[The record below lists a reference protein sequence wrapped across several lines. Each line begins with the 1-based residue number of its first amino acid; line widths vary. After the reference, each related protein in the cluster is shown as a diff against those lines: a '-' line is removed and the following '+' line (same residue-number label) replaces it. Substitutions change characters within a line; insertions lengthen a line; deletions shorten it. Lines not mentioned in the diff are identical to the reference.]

1 MDLIPW
7 HYSTRYG
14 FTLRGYHSKP
24 SGKPLLHMLHGN
36 GFCSRT
42 YLPLLQHLAC
52 HFDFFL
58 SDAQGHGDSD
68 HGGPFLGWN
77 ICAELA
83 AEALHAHRHLFPDQ
97 PVIGVGHSFGGI
109 LTALIH
115 SNPDS
120 PFQQVILLDPV
131 LFTPSML
138 TVMRS
143 LDGIGLYR
151 KNPMAKAALRRRQ
164 HWPDKNTAYSYFN
177 NRGMFK
183 NWQPEAL
190 VAYIE
195 HAISASDQGLRL
207 KCAPEREAEIFS
219 SYPDKLWPQ
228 LSQPCSSILVIYG
241 NSTYPFISKAVKK
254 WQNRNP
260 AVQSVVTEGGHC
272 FMQEHPATTARLMLQ
287 HLNGKAG

>member
-1 MDLIPW
+1 
-7 HYSTRYG
+7 
-14 FTLRGYHSKP
+14 
-24 SGKPLLHMLHGN
+24 
-36 GFCSRT
+36 
-42 YLPLLQHLAC
+42 
-52 HFDFFL
+52 
-58 SDAQGHGDSD
+58 
-68 HGGPFLGWN
+68 
-77 ICAELA
+77 
-83 AEALHAHRHLFPDQ
+83 
-97 PVIGVGHSFGGI
+97 
-109 LTALIH
+109 LIH

>member
-7 HYSTRYG
+7 HYPTPYG
-14 FTLRGYHSKP
+14 FTLRGYHSAP
-24 SGKPLLHMLHGN
+24 SGKPVLHMLHGN

-42 YLPLLQHLAC
+42 YLPLLQHLKD

-77 ICAELA
+77 TSAELA
-83 AEALHAHRHLFPDQ
+83 EAALQAHQHLFNNQ
-97 PVIGVGHSFGGI
+97 PIIGVGHSFGGV

-115 SNPDS
+115 SKTNS
-120 PFQQVILLDPV
+120 PFQQTILLDPV

-138 TVMRS
+138 AVMRS
-143 LDGIGLYR
+143 LNGVGLYR

-164 HWPDKNTAYSYFN
+164 HWPDKDTAHGYLN

-190 VAYIE
+190 AAYIE
-195 HAISASDQGLRL
+195 HALHTSEHGISL
-207 KCAPEREAEIFS
+207 KCKPEREAEIFS
-219 SYPDKLWPQ
+219 SYPDKLWQQ
-228 LSQPCSSILVIYG
+228 LSLPCPPILIIYG
-241 NSTYPFISKAVKK
+241 SSTYPFISKAVKK

-260 AVQSVVTEGGHC
+260 AVNSLVTDGGHC
-272 FMQEHPATTARLMLQ
+272 FMQENPKATARLMLQ
-287 HLNGKAG
+287 HFNNGTK

>member
-7 HYSTRYG
+7 HFPTHYG
-14 FTLRGYHSKP
+14 FTLRGYHSQP

-42 YLPLLQHLAC
+42 YLPLLHQLKA

-77 ICAELA
+77 ASAAL
-83 AEALHAHRHLFPDQ
+83 AEAALQAHLPLFNGQ
-97 PVIGVGHSFGGI
+97 PVIGVGHSFGGV

-115 SNPDS
+115 SKANS
-120 PFQQVILLDPV
+120 PFQRAILLDPV

-143 LDGIGLYR
+143 LNGVGLYR

-164 HWPDKNTAYSYFN
+164 HWPDKNSALSYLH

-183 NWQPEAL
+183 NWQPAAL
-190 VAYIE
+190 AAYIDHALTPSE
-195 HAISASDQGLRL
+195 HGFSL
-207 KCAPEREAEIFS
+207 KCKPEREAEIFS
-219 SYPDKLWPQ
+219 SYPDKLWQQ
-228 LSQPCSSILVIYG
+228 LSQPCPPLLVIYG
-241 NSTYPFISKAVKK
+241 TDSYPFVSKAVNK
-254 WQNRNP
+254 WQKCNP
-260 AVQSVVTEGGHC
+260 AVQSVITAGGHC
-272 FMQEHPATTARLMLQ
+272 FMQEYPEQTALLMRQ
-287 HLNGKAG
+287 YLNIGSG